1 MIFRCIPLKG
11 YSLTIPIAQEDGAP
25 VSTILDETYKIAIT
39 RFDNRIRVGG
49 MAEIVGFN
57 TELLQPRRETL
68 EMVVR
73 DLSIHAAVMSS
84 RRLSGRVC
92 AR

>member
-1 MIFRCIPLKG
+1 
-11 YSLTIPIAQEDGAP
+11 
-25 VSTILDETYKIAIT
+25 
-39 RFDNRIRVGG
+39 

-73 DLSIHAAVMSS
+73 EFFRAVVMWS
-84 RRLSGRVC
+84 RQPSGPDFVR
-92 AR
+92 

>member
-1 MIFRCIPLKG
+1 MRRYPPFLMKPTK
-11 YSLTIPIAQEDGAP
+11 SPNA
-25 VSTILDETYKIAIT
+25 

-73 DLSIHAAVMSS
+73 DLYPRGGHVEQATF
-84 RRLSGRVC
+84 
-92 AR
+92 

>member
-1 MIFRCIPLKG
+1 
-11 YSLTIPIAQEDGAP
+11 
-25 VSTILDETYKIAIT
+25 
-39 RFDNRIRVGG
+39 

-73 DLSIHAAVMSS
+73 DLYPRGSHVDPGGFLDWPAPDDARRHAGCRAYT
-84 RRLSGRVC
+84 L
-92 AR
+92 

>member
-1 MIFRCIPLKG
+1 MRL
-11 YSLTIPIAQEDGAP
+11 
-25 VSTILDETYKIAIT
+25 STILDETYKIAIT

-73 DLSIHAAVMSS
+73 DLYPRGGHVEQATFWTGLRPMTPDGTCGCRAYT
-84 RRLSGRVC
+84 L
-92 AR
+92 